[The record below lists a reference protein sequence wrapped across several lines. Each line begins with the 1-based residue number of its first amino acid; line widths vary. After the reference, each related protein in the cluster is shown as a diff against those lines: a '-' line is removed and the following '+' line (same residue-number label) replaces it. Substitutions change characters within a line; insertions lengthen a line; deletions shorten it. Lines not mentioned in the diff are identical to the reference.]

1 MQGLAK
7 EESRKLQTLREQAA
21 AASREAGIS
30 DARAAHAQKQ
40 LAELQQAVNVSQRST
55 CCTQPGACT
64 MQAQPTEA
72 SEQVTPTRRRLTL
85 WHENRNG
92 LDQSPEGKASGY
104 EANHMTSQHGYTHPS
119 ECISSHG
126 GSPIRLTAGHWQFHP
141 ISASKDNMHS
151 TQHAAGVLHG
161 REPAPSAL
169 HGKLCSAEAE
179 VARLRAQLEAQ
190 DAAGSR
196 DVSRPSQPSH
206 REPLT
211 PNGPGYQHGGDD
223 FSASWAQERDRNPFA
238 RKTTHAGVARRADSS
253 APHAE
258 LASVSAQ
265 VAQQRS
271 MLQHLTSQVLQVSM
285 GYGLQ
290 S

>member
-1 MQGLAK
+1 
-7 EESRKLQTLREQAA
+7 
-21 AASREAGIS
+21 
-30 DARAAHAQKQ
+30 
-40 LAELQQAVNVSQRST
+40 
-55 CCTQPGACT
+55 
-64 MQAQPTEA
+64 
-72 SEQVTPTRRRLTL
+72 
-85 WHENRNG
+85 
-92 LDQSPEGKASGY
+92 
-104 EANHMTSQHGYTHPS
+104 
-119 ECISSHG
+119 
-126 GSPIRLTAGHWQFHP
+126 
-141 ISASKDNMHS
+141 MHS

-190 DAAGSR
+190 NAAGSR